1 MTYSK
6 QFLDRIASIIDEN
19 KIKKK
24 KTRKKDN
31 YLETTY
37 FWGYK
42 QTQTLVA
49 ITLRHVAMSHHGGR
63 KQCRGIKEQYAAR
76 ILSHSLLSI

>member
-6 QFLDRIASIIDEN
+6 QFHDRIASIIDEN

-24 KTRKKDN
+24 KTRKEDN
-31 YLETTY
+31 YLKTTY
-37 FWGYK
+37 LWGYK
-42 QTQTLVA
+42 QTQTLIVIA
-49 ITLRHVAMSHHGGR
+49 LRYVTMSHHGGR

-76 ILSHSLLSI
+76 ILSYSLLSI